1 MDTNEKGRA
10 LRDVP
15 IPERVKIYKEKKA
28 GATAK
33 EIMAKYRLANL
44 GVVHNLMSLTK
55 PKSGEGKAAAKTAT
69 KSAGARGPGRPKGSR
84 NKERATPFPT
94 VHLDELERLRTENA
108 VLRSILESVPQVKA
122 LLAAIVNG

>member
-15 IPERVKIYKEKKA
+15 IPERVKIYQEKKA
-28 GATAK
+28 GASAK

-55 PKSGEGKAAAKTAT
+55 PKSGASRAAAKTAKNPVGT
-69 KSAGARGPGRPKGSR
+69 RGRGRPKGSR
-84 NKERATPFPT
+84 NKDRVTKFPT

-122 LLAAIVNG
+122 LLASIVNG

>member
-1 MDTNEKGRA
+1 MDANEKGRA

-15 IPERVKIYKEKKA
+15 IPERVKIYKEKKG

-55 PKSGEGKAAAKTAT
+55 PKSGEGKAPAKA
-69 KSAGARGPGRPKGSR
+69 AGARGPGRPKGSR
-84 NKERATPFPT
+84 NKDRATPFPT
-94 VHLDELERLRTENA
+94 VHLNELERLRTENA